1 MFALLKKLPCH
12 SLLIVLLLGLA
23 SVAQAARPAQF
34 LCKVTAM
41 NKNKWICKEN
51 EPLCTFDFTV
61 DWKNKT
67 LIRETVGYTPRIGIV
82 VDKWNDKVIIAH
94 EDRPRV
100 ANLYLEQYF
109 YKIELDT
116 GKFLMANEFVTNSG
130 RYLTQEDMRAAQ
142 PKGFFAHYYV
152 PQLISQPG
160 SCTFQ

>member
-1 MFALLKKLPCH
+1 MSALLKKLPCH
-12 SLLIVLLLGLA
+12 SLLIALLLGLT
-23 SVAQAARPAQF
+23 SPAQAARPAQF

-41 NKNKWICKEN
+41 NKNKWICKEK
-51 EPLCTFDFTV
+51 ESVCTFDFRV
-61 DWKNKT
+61 NKKKKT
-67 LIRETVGYTPRIGIV
+67 IIRETEGESPTMQVK
-82 VDKWNDKVIIAH
+82 VDKWDDKVIIAH

-100 ANLYLEQYF
+100 AKLYLEQYF

-160 SCTFQ
+160 TCTIE